1 MYSLSKN
8 CKMKLIVK
16 LFTLLFLLPAISH
29 SQLVTSPSEKSHSQI
44 ELNTKSFIE
53 NYLAAVSG
61 PDWETKMVPFL
72 RNPKGV
78 ERFREFKKAFENLRY
93 DIKHLAV
100 SGNEGL
106 VWITVSGV
114 NVAEF
119 NDFDFKNIPATH
131 QEVKWDEVWFYTVD
145 ENGKFGEKFEL
156 FHNNHQRMRALNIKC
171 LPD

>member
-53 NYLAAVSG
+53 NYLSAMNS
-61 PDWETKMVPFL
+61 PDWDTKMVPYL
-72 RNPKGV
+72 RNPEFV
-78 ERFREFKKAFENLRY
+78 EVFREFKKAFENLRF

-106 VWITVSGV
+106 VWIINDPASKIYDFNVLNFTIFGV
-114 NVAEF
+114 DGPLFTILFALA
-119 NDFDFKNIPATH
+119 KNNKS
-131 QEVKWDEVWFYTVD
+131 Q
-145 ENGKFGEKFEL
+145 
-156 FHNNHQRMRALNIKC
+156 
-171 LPD
+171 